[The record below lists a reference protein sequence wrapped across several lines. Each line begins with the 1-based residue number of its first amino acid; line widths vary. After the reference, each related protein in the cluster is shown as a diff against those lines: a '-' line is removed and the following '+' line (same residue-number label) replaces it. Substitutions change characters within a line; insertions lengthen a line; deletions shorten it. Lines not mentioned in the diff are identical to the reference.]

1 MRLEI
6 LQPSKRAR
14 VLPYH
19 IVDYARFRSDFR
31 EPEES
36 ELHLLEK
43 FHATRSLALGAP
55 TDAFVGVVLGDPTK
69 RERQFKADV
78 AGEGEDRITAVFCE
92 TGPPTEELV
101 RNLGLIERA
110 DNSRAVLV
118 YPYRVNVSPLLDR
131 FGDSIDSGKIRLE
144 QFAWGEHGLERPF
157 REALEIMDLFTNETR
172 VRMLMPL
179 LERPYGK
186 RDFRSE
192 INPKLV
198 YENLSSL
205 LQHNVI
211 NESEDDLYNLTPVGN
226 LLLCEYLSFVE
237 RVRHMLEADA
247 D

>member
-6 LQPSKRAR
+6 LQPSKRSR

-31 EPEES
+31 ETDET

-43 FHATRSLALGAP
+43 FHAARSLALGAP
-55 TDAFVGVVLGDPTK
+55 TDAFVGVVLGDPAK
-69 RERQFKADV
+69 RERQFRVDV
-78 AGEGEDRITAVFCE
+78 VGEGEDGVIAVFCE
-92 TGPPTEELV
+92 TGPPSGELV
-101 RNLGLIERA
+101 RNLELIERA

-118 YPYRVNVSPLLDR
+118 YPYRVNVNPLLDQ
-131 FGDSIDSGKIRLE
+131 FADSIENGKIQLE
-144 QFAWGEHGLERPF
+144 QFAWGEHGLERTF
-157 REALEIMDLFTNETR
+157 RDALEIMDLFTNETR

-186 RDFRSE
+186 RHFRSE

-205 LQHNVI
+205 LQHKLI
-211 NESEDDLYNLTPVGN
+211 GETEDDLYNLTPVGN
-226 LLLCEYLSFVE
+226 RLLCEYLAFVE
-237 RVRHMLEADA
+237 RVRHMLGEDA